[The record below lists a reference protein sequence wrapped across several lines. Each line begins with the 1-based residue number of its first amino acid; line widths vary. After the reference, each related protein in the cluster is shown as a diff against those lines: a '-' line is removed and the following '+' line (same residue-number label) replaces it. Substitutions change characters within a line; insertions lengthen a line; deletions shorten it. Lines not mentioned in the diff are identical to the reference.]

1 MKKRINQLD
10 LFSGIGGFHM
20 GFERAGY
27 KVKSYFSEID
37 KHAIAVYKH
46 KFKDA
51 EYVGSVTD
59 VRGADLPKI
68 DLITFGSPCQDFS
81 LAGRRKGMDGER
93 SSLILEAIRLIGE
106 CRPGVFVWENVKGTF
121 SSNAGEDFA
130 AILQAFANIGGYR
143 LEWQLC
149 NTANYLPQNRERI
162 YLVGYSTSTKRD
174 WKGIFPLPS
183 NDGQDPKQ
191 WDKIRE
197 ASKPIGHRGTG
208 GQQGKVYSDQGHS
221 PTISAYTSADPTFVK
236 VGYDYATDIRG
247 NEQTPTLRSSGT
259 NAYNTQHNWD
269 MVKVGNY
276 IDGEV
281 EVYRKGDGKPLD
293 PSIAPTITATEKSGG
308 NHSDMA
314 VLKVKSATKAG
325 YEEATEGDSINLSQP
340 NSETRRGRVGKGRAQ
355 TLETSCNQ
363 GVVQPIIGAIRGRN
377 PENPNDNSKG
387 IEYKQRFEHNKKG
400 TSNALTSDV
409 TMNMVVQPMVG
420 DYRMDEG
427 WRIRENGA
435 TPTITQHCSRDG
447 ISNGVK
453 VIQPDYRIRRLTP
466 IECERLQ
473 GFPDNHT
480 AVGVYDGE
488 TKPISNTQ
496 RYKMCGNAVTVDVV
510 HAIAKQITKIL

>member
-59 VRGADLPKI
+59 VRGAELPKI

-121 SSNAGEDFA
+121 SSNAGQDFA

-183 NDGQDPKQ
+183 NDGQDPQ
-191 WDKIRE
+191 EWDKIRE

-276 IDGEV
+276 IDGEL
-281 EVYRKGDGKPLD
+281 EVYRRGDGKPLD
-293 PSIAPTITATEKSGG
+293 PNIAPTITATEKSGG

-325 YEEATEGDSINLSQP
+325 YEEATEGDSVSLVQQS
-340 NSETRRGRVGKGRAQ
+340 STRRGRVGKGTAQ
-355 TLETSCNQ
+355 TLGTSCNQ
-363 GVVQPIIGAIRGRN
+363 GVVQPVQIGQSSQTFAHKSGTLIGEDGQDAFTIRSSN
-377 PENPNDNSKG
+377 P
-387 IEYKQRFEHNKKG
+387 
-400 TSNALTSDV
+400 
-409 TMNMVVQPMVG
+409 
-420 DYRMDEG
+420 
-427 WRIRENGA
+427 
-435 TPTITQHCSRDG
+435 
-447 ISNGVK
+447 NGVK
-453 VIQPDYRIRRLTP
+453 DQNYQIRRLTP
-466 IECERLQ
+466 VECERLQ